1 LEESPVSSPKI
12 TVSTSVIIQ
21 PIQIQPIPEIDPS
34 ILLNSVAP
42 PKPTGT
48 SHQLCEKAFWS
59 QSSQINQLVDTV
71 NALTTQLSVLSRG
84 AESYTHKKLMA
95 KQQGEIS
102 TLSLNDAKQ
111 KIALANLKKENSEFA
126 KSIKTLEA
134 KLSSKKEE
142 CDANLVAEINNLKQ
156 NNKNF
161 KLMIEEK
168 SDVVKRLEK
177 SNKEK

>member
-1 LEESPVSSPKI
+1 
-12 TVSTSVIIQ
+12 
-21 PIQIQPIPEIDPS
+21 
-34 ILLNSVAP
+34 
-42 PKPTGT
+42 
-48 SHQLCEKAFWS
+48 
-59 QSSQINQLVDTV
+59 
-71 NALTTQLSVLSRG
+71 
-84 AESYTHKKLMA
+84 MA

-161 KLMIEEK
+161 KLMLEEK